1 MSKKILGALA
11 IVSLCLVPVSCGGKQ
26 KTAEQSADSVVTKVA
41 EPSAETVKIYSD
53 SLPTVVDFYAVWC
66 GPCKMIAPLVEE
78 LKGKYAGKVNFVK
91 VDVDQEP
98 GLAAQYGINA
108 MPTFLFLAPGGEE
121 TGRIVGADR
130 DALTAKVKEIAA
142 E

>member
-1 MSKKILGALA
+1 MRKKIIGALA
-11 IVSLCLVPVSCGGKQ
+11 IVSLCLVSASCGGK
-26 KTAEQSADSVVTKVA
+26 KEAVREDGDSAGTQVA
-41 EPSAETVKIYSD
+41 ETSSETTRIYSD

-66 GPCKMIAPLVEE
+66 GPCKMIAPLVED
-78 LKGKYAGKVNFVK
+78 LKGEYADKVNFVK

>member
-1 MSKKILGALA
+1 MRKKIIGALA
-11 IVSLCLVPVSCGGKQ
+11 IVSLCLVSASCGGKKEAVREDGDSAVTQ
-26 KTAEQSADSVVTKVA
+26 IAET
-41 EPSAETVKIYSD
+41 SAETTRIYSD

-66 GPCKMIAPLVEE
+66 GPCKMIAPLVED
-78 LKGKYAGKVNFVK
+78 LKGEYADKVNFVK

>member
-1 MSKKILGALA
+1 MRKKIIGALA
-11 IVSLCLVPVSCGGKQ
+11 IVSLCLVSASCGGK
-26 KTAEQSADSVVTKVA
+26 KEAVREDGDSAVTQVA
-41 EPSAETVKIYSD
+41 ETSSETTRIYSD

-66 GPCKMIAPLVEE
+66 GPCKMIAPLVED
-78 LKGKYAGKVNFVK
+78 LKGEYADKVNFVK